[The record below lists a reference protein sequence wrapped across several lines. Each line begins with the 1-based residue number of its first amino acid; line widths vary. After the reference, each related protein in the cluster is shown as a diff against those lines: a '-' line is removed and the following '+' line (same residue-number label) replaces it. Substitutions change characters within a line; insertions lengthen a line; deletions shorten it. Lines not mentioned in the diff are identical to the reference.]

1 MPYRYKNT
9 SNNLCLGRA
18 GMTAKEYNSF
28 ISPIPNQA
36 LEHIYV
42 SNGDKSAWYTGT
54 ICRKDN
60 THPPHLRP
68 HIIIGKENNV
78 IRIRGDWTK
87 QNKQIEQYLNDYN
100 RFAIPF
106 NVMYNED
113 YPKGIIFSELL
124 KTSEIIN
131 AIELMKKNN

>member
-1 MPYRYKNT
+1 LIQNT
-9 SNNLCLGRA
+9 
-18 GMTAKEYNSF
+18 F
-28 ISPIPNQA
+28 
-36 LEHIYV
+36 
-42 SNGDKSAWYTGT
+42 
-54 ICRKDN
+54 
-60 THPPHLRP
+60 
-68 HIIIGKENNV
+68 KENNV

-106 NVMYNED
+106 NVMYNKD